1 MCYEAYLN
9 KVEAIVRN
17 YLPRPVLVLGDFNA
31 RSRVWGDME
40 DTIKG
45 DTLLEWAAGLDLR
58 LLNRGSTSTCVRWQG
73 ESIVDLSWA
82 SQLAERMVS
91 DWRVAEEIVS
101 LSDHRHIVF
110 TVVHRQSDGAIHRRT
125 VISPGWAL
133 NRLNKDLLVAAAHTA
148 DWHPAPSWENPSI
161 PEGESLWLR
170 ETMTSVCDAA
180 MPRVKQNIKFP
191 VYWWSEHIAHLRE
204 TCLAARRV
212 FTRTRRRRI
221 VTEEEKAST
230 YAVYRTATVAL
241 QTAIADAKCQ
251 SWNELLSLSLFVWD
265 TKSFND
271 PMNPGVRV
279 FQPPTAS
286 NRPLTWLCN
295 DHHHRQQPGPTA

>member
-110 TVVHRQSDGAIHRRT
+110 TVAHRQSDGAIHRRT
-125 VISPGWAL
+125 VTSPGWAL

-148 DWHPAPSWENPSI
+148 DWNPVPNWENPSI

-170 ETMTSVCDAA
+170 ETMTSQSRSRTSQPGLVLPHTVA
-180 MPRVKQNIKFP
+180 P
-191 VYWWSEHIAHLRE
+191 VENS
-204 TCLAARRV
+204 
-212 FTRTRRRRI
+212 
-221 VTEEEKAST
+221 
-230 YAVYRTATVAL
+230 ATV
-241 QTAIADAKCQ
+241 
-251 SWNELLSLSLFVWD
+251 SPPV
-265 TKSFND
+265 
-271 PMNPGVRV
+271 VRG
-279 FQPPTAS
+279 
-286 NRPLTWLCN
+286 
-295 DHHHRQQPGPTA
+295 D